1 MKIFKFLIILF
12 VGILL
17 IPNTVFAEE
26 SKEEENQKVNI
37 YFFYGDGC
45 GYCASAEEFFESIQ
59 EEYGNKF
66 NLVMYETWND
76 TDNAELMDAVAD
88 ARKEEPQ
95 GVPYII
101 IGDQSWQGYD
111 STYNDEIID
120 KIEAEYKV
128 AVDNRYDIM
137 NYVDG
142 IDPTI
147 SSNEES
153 YAGDIAAVIAIL
165 LVVSGVGLGIW
176 YARSKAS

>member
-1 MKIFKFLIILF
+1 MEKFKFLIILF
-12 VGILL
+12 IGILL

-26 SKEEENQKVNI
+26 STEDENQKVNV

-45 GYCASAEEFFESIQ
+45 GYCASAEDFFESIQ
-59 EEYGNKF
+59 EKYGDKF
-66 NLVMYETWND
+66 NLVMYETWYD
-76 TDNAELMDAVAD
+76 SENAELMDAVAD

-111 STYNDEIID
+111 SSYDDEIID
-120 KIEAEYKV
+120 KIESEYKV
-128 AVDNRYDIM
+128 DVDNRYDIM

-142 IDPTI
+142 IDPTVT
-147 SSNEES
+147 SNEES

-165 LVVSGVGLGIW
+165 LVVSGIGFGIW
-176 YARSKAS
+176 YARKKVN

>member
-59 EEYGNKF
+59 EEYGDKF

-111 STYNDEIID
+111 
-120 KIEAEYKV
+120 
-128 AVDNRYDIM
+128 AV
-137 NYVDG
+137 
-142 IDPTI
+142 P
-147 SSNEES
+147 
-153 YAGDIAAVIAIL
+153 L
-165 LVVSGVGLGIW
+165 P
-176 YARSKAS
+176 